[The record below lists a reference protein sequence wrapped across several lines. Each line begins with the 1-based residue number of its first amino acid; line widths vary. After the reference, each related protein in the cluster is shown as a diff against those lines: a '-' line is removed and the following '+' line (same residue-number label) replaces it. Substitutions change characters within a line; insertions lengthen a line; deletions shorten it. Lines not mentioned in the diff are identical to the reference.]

1 MNLIVQPPAY
11 ADWAAALTWFVVRQQ
26 YRQVG
31 DLDAEIETALDRI
44 EASPRLHSPVANAPA
59 GYEVREYYIP
69 RYRYRVIYYIAGN
82 DIRVIAITHARRH
95 DRHWQS
101 RLTP

>member
-1 MNLIVQPPAY
+1 VNFIVQPPAY
-11 ADWAAALTWFVVRQQ
+11 ADWAAALAWFVARQQ

-31 DLDAEIETALDRI
+31 DLDSAIETALDRI
-44 EASPRLHSPVANAPA
+44 E
-59 GYEVREYYIP
+59 VREFYIP

-82 DIRVIAITHARRH
+82 DIRVIAITHSRQH